1 MTQEYSSLLI
11 NLAAASGM
19 VALTVLIHFG
29 GLLRLSHLMSGA
41 HARLKTQ
48 GERLRQALVI
58 LLAVFGVF
66 ALHTVEIWSYAL
78 CYWRLHE
85 IGTLEAALYFSTVTF
100 ATLGYGDLVLSE
112 NWRLFASI
120 EAVNGVILVGWST
133 AFLFTVTSRLRLL
146 EHEWAEPRHPAA
158 RDAAA
163 TLPNG

>member
-1 MTQEYSSLLI
+1 MDQELLTLLI

-19 VALTVLIHFG
+19 VALTVIIHFA

-48 GERLRQALVI
+48 TERMRQALVI

-66 ALHTVEIWSYAL
+66 ALHTIEVWSYAFFF
-78 CYWRLHE
+78 WRLHE
-85 IGTLEAALYFSTVTF
+85 IETFEAALYFSTVTF

-112 NWRLFASI
+112 RWRLFAAI
-120 EAVNGVILVGWST
+120 ESVNGVILVGWST

-146 EHEWAEPRHPAA
+146 EHEWAEPR
-158 RDAAA
+158 RDGIGA
-163 TLPNG
+163 GGGGR